1 MSALWPASQKKIVFL
16 FDNFELSGADRITM
30 DVAQALAERGAPV
43 ELAACMDVKGGFG
56 GIPDG
61 LVRLSPPP
69 AANEGLFQ
77 RSCRGVAAVRR
88 CIGLA
93 RSSSVIVSVTPPA
106 AFVALIASWFSA
118 CRSLPWVHYD
128 LAGILREPLAARGVA
143 RGLIQ
148 LFFHRYLVPWH
159 RRLIF
164 SSEVSLQAMVQLTRR
179 RSVPQGWIVLPNIV
193 DATDRASRPHESVT
207 LQRVADLKN
216 QGFRILLFIGR
227 LARQKRWEDLLAAA
241 ELLDGKAGR
250 HKLVI
255 IGDGP
260 ERMAFET
267 ALRRSSRGNV
277 EYLGPDPNPM
287 PALKIADALVLSSLY
302 EAWPNVILEAFQ
314 LGVPVV
320 SYDCPSGPREMIGA
334 NGERGW
340 LVEESPGALALAAQR
355 CLETGAEERARVTGN
370 AREYSAR
377 FFPGSAAQDWLR
389 YLGQG

>member
-1 MSALWPASQKKIVFL
+1 
-16 FDNFELSGADRITM
+16 
-30 DVAQALAERGAPV
+30 
-43 ELAACMDVKGGFG
+43 
-56 GIPDG
+56 
-61 LVRLSPPP
+61 
-69 AANEGLFQ
+69 
-77 RSCRGVAAVRR
+77 
-88 CIGLA
+88 
-93 RSSSVIVSVTPPA
+93 
-106 AFVALIASWFSA
+106 
-118 CRSLPWVHYD
+118 
-128 LAGILREPLAARGVA
+128 
-143 RGLIQ
+143 
-148 LFFHRYLVPWH
+148 
-159 RRLIF
+159 
-164 SSEVSLQAMVQLTRR
+164 
-179 RSVPQGWIVLPNIV
+179 
-193 DATDRASRPHESVT
+193 
-207 LQRVADLKN
+207 
-216 QGFRILLFIGR
+216 
-227 LARQKRWEDLLAAA
+227 
-241 ELLDGKAGR
+241 
-250 HKLVI
+250 VI